1 MQASDTVKYNSQSLK
16 LVAEW
21 LKVDSADLMGK
32 GNEFQS
38 LGPRTEKA
46 LIPLDFKLFWKVFG
60 TAGRRIQALL
70 QESRGGTNLKY
81 KMGKVLEKQ
90 RLKS

>member
-21 LKVDSADLMGK
+21 LKVDSADLKGK

-46 LIPLDFKLFWKVFG
+46 LIPLDFKQVFG

-70 QESRGGTNLKY
+70 QESRGGTDLKY